1 MEVFVQIKTINK
13 KIACCQRL
21 CQHGG
26 STLEVEKVLGKL
38 RKTPFQSLKE
48 EQEEFMN
55 GGDVI
60 VDK

>member
-1 MEVFVQIKTINK
+1 M
-13 KIACCQRL
+13 
-21 CQHGG
+21 
-26 STLEVEKVLGKL
+26 LGKL
-38 RKTPFQSLKE
+38 RKKPFQSLKE